1 MRELAHT
8 DNYGLQELLRVSC
21 ADPMS
26 PDSNDLAFGVAPR
39 INAAGRIDH
48 PARSLSVLEAARDEG
63 TLQLELLIWCDR
75 AYAALSEI

>member
-1 MRELAHT
+1 
-8 DNYGLQELLRVSC
+8 
-21 ADPMS
+21 MS